1 MESNPTKIEI
11 MIILDITYNL
21 HFLYLVFGHFV
32 NVEDKVEHITLYR
45 KYRPKDFDEVAGE
58 KEIITTIK
66 NSLKE
71 NRIAHAYLFTG
82 PRGVGKTTTA
92 RLIAKGLNCITNGI
106 TDNPCNVCENCLA
119 IDKGNFIDLTEIDA
133 ASNRGIDEIRA
144 LKDKINYQPVR
155 GRKKV
160 YIIDEVHMLTK
171 EAFNALLK
179 TLEEPPSHVVFILAT
194 TEPDKILDTIISRCQ
209 RYDFTFFSLTEMSG
223 KLREIAEAEGVEI
236 DNDSL
241 KLIYEKSGG
250 SMRDGISVFEKI
262 VSYYF
267 GESINYEKTE
277 KALGV
282 IPKNKLL
289 EFETIVYNNDIKE
302 GMLFLDKLW
311 EVGIDIEDFLRDFA
325 YFIKNKLLTNSDI
338 SITKGIGIIEK
349 IFEVINKFKYEE
361 DKRLLGYLILYK
373 IVEMP
378 IETAQIRYVEKEVVR
393 ENIKQAS
400 AEEVNISIGIN
411 DIKNKW
417 KEIRDKVSRKKLA
430 LKAFLYEA
438 KVDKLVG
445 NKLYLNFP
453 KEFSYHKEMMEKRE
467 TTDILESTLKEFY
480 GAEIKVVYELEG
492 REEKTKEG
500 NEDFLV
506 EKVKEFFSGEI
517 IR

>member
-1 MESNPTKIEI
+1 M
-11 MIILDITYNL
+11 
-21 HFLYLVFGHFV
+21 
-32 NVEDKVEHITLYR
+32 EHITLYR
-45 KYRPKDFDEVAGE
+45 KYRPKDFEEVAGE

-71 NRIAHAYLFTG
+71 NRVSHAYLFTG

-92 RLIAKGLNCITNGI
+92 RLIAKGLNCITNGV
-106 TDNPCNVCENCLA
+106 TDNPCNVCENCLD
-119 IDKGNFIDLTEIDA
+119 IDKGNFIDLNEIDA

-209 RYDFTFFSLTEMSG
+209 RYDFTFFSLLEMSG
-223 KLREIAEAEGVEI
+223 KLREIALAEGIEI

-250 SMRDGISVFEKI
+250 SMRDGISVFEK
-262 VSYYF
+262 VSSYYMD
-267 GESINYEKTE
+267 ESITYEKTE

-282 IPKNKLL
+282 IPKNKLS

-302 GMLFLDKLW
+302 GMIFLDKLW

-325 YFIKNKLLTNSDI
+325 YFIKNKLLENKEVSLQR
-338 SITKGIGIIEK
+338 GIGIIEK

-378 IETAQIRYVEKEVVR
+378 VEVEKIRYVEKEVVSL
-393 ENIKQAS
+393 K
-400 AEEVNISIGIN
+400 EETDVTENISIGIN
-411 DIKNKW
+411 EIKNKW
-417 KEIRDKVSRKKLA
+417 KDVRDKVSRKKLA

-438 KVDKLVG
+438 KVDKLEG
-445 NKLYLNFP
+445 NKLKLLFP
-453 KEFSYHKEMMEKRE
+453 KDFSYHREMMEKRE
-467 TTDILESTLKEFY
+467 ANDILETTLKEYF
-480 GAEIKVVYELEG
+480 GVEIKVIYGLEG
-492 REEKTKEG
+492 REEIKREG

-506 EKVKEFFSGEI
+506 EKVKDFFDGEI
-517 IR
+517 IK

>member
-1 MESNPTKIEI
+1 M
-11 MIILDITYNL
+11 
-21 HFLYLVFGHFV
+21 
-32 NVEDKVEHITLYR
+32 EHITLYR
-45 KYRPKDFDEVAGE
+45 KYRPKDFEEVAGE

-71 NRIAHAYLFTG
+71 NRVAHAYLFTG

-92 RLIAKGLNCITNGI
+92 RLIAKGLNCINNGI
-106 TDNPCNVCENCLA
+106 TDNPCNECENCLS
-119 IDKGNFIDLTEIDA
+119 IDKGNFIDLNEIDA

-144 LKDKINYQPVR
+144 LKDKINYQPVK

-209 RYDFTFFSLTEMSG
+209 RYDFTFFSLLEMTG
-223 KLREIAEAEGVEI
+223 KLREISEAEGIDI

-250 SMRDGISVFEKI
+250 SMRDGISVLEKVI
-262 VSYYF
+262 SYYL
-267 GESINYEKTE
+267 GEEITYEKTE

-289 EFETIVYNNDIKE
+289 EFESIISNNDVKE
-302 GMLFLDKLW
+302 GIVFLDKLW
-311 EVGIDIEDFLRDFA
+311 EVGMDIEDFLKDFA
-325 YFIKNKLLTNSDI
+325 YFIKNKILDNSEF
-338 SITKGIGIIEK
+338 SLVRGMNIIEK

-361 DKRLLGYLILYK
+361 DKRLLGYLILNK

-378 IETAQIRYVEKEVVR
+378 MESTQVIKYVEKVVEKQEVKETKSSND
-393 ENIKQAS
+393 ENLN
-400 AEEVNISIGIN
+400 VSIN
-411 DIKNKW
+411 EIKNKW
-417 KEIRDKVSRKKLA
+417 KDIRDKVSRKKLA

-438 KVDKLVG
+438 RVDRLVG
-445 NKLYLNFP
+445 NTLYLVFP
-453 KEFSYHKEMMEKRE
+453 RDFSYHKEMMEKRE
-467 TTDILESTLKEFY
+467 FNDILEGVLKEFY
-480 GAEIKVVYELEG
+480 NESIKVSYGLEG
-492 REEKTKEG
+492 LLEVGKKDK
-500 NEDFLV
+500 EDFLV
-506 EKVKEFFSGEI
+506 EKVKDFFDGEI
-517 IR
+517 IK

>member
-1 MESNPTKIEI
+1 M
-11 MIILDITYNL
+11 
-21 HFLYLVFGHFV
+21 
-32 NVEDKVEHITLYR
+32 EHITLYR
-45 KYRPKDFDEVAGE
+45 KYRPKGFEEVAGE

-71 NRIAHAYLFTG
+71 NRVSHAYLFTG

-92 RLIAKGLNCITNGI
+92 RLIAKGLNCLTNGV
-106 TDNPCNVCENCLA
+106 TDEPCNTCENCLA
-119 IDKGNFIDLTEIDA
+119 IDKGNFIDLNEIDA

-144 LKDKINYQPVR
+144 LKDKINYQPVN

-223 KLREIAEAEGVEI
+223 KLREIADSEGVTI

-250 SMRDGISVFEKI
+250 SMRDGISVFEK
-262 VSYYF
+262 VMSYYF
-267 GESINYEKTE
+267 NEEITYEKTE
-277 KALGV
+277 KVLGV

-289 EFETIVYNNDIKE
+289 EFEVIINSNNIKD

-325 YFIKNKLLTNSDI
+325 YFIKNKLLNNSDI
-338 SITKGIGIIEK
+338 SIVRGITIIEK

-373 IVEMP
+373 IVELP
-378 IETAQIRYVEKEVVR
+378 KEEIVQTVKYIEKEVVKR
-393 ENIKQAS
+393 EVI
-400 AEEVNISIGIN
+400 EEKENDINISIN
-411 DIKNKW
+411 EIKAKW
-417 KEIRDKVSRKKLA
+417 KDIRDKVSRKKIA

-438 KVDKLVG
+438 SVNKLSG
-445 NKLYLNFP
+445 NKLYLMFP
-453 KEFSYHKEMMEKRE
+453 KDFSYHKEMMEKKE
-467 TTDILESTLKEFY
+467 TNDILESVLLEVF
-480 GAEIKVVYELEG
+480 GQEIKVVYELEG
-492 REEKTKEG
+492 QKEKKQVNTDG
-500 NEDFLV
+500 GLV
-506 EKVKEFFSGEI
+506 EKVKDFFDGEI
-517 IR
+517 IK

>member
-1 MESNPTKIEI
+1 M
-11 MIILDITYNL
+11 
-21 HFLYLVFGHFV
+21 
-32 NVEDKVEHITLYR
+32 EHITLYR
-45 KYRPKDFDEVAGE
+45 KYRPKGFEEVAGE

-66 NSLKE
+66 NSLRE
-71 NRIAHAYLFTG
+71 NRVSHAYLFTG

-92 RLIAKGLNCITNGI
+92 RLIAKGLNCLTNGV
-106 TDNPCNVCENCLA
+106 TDEPCNTCDNCLA
-119 IDKGNFIDLTEIDA
+119 IDKGNFIDLNEIDA

-144 LKDKINYQPVR
+144 LKDKINYQPVN

-223 KLREIAEAEGVEI
+223 KLREIADAEGVII

-250 SMRDGISVFEKI
+250 SMRDGISVFEK
-262 VSYYF
+262 VMSYYF
-267 GESINYEKTE
+267 NEEITYEKTE

-289 EFETIVYNNDIKE
+289 EFEVIVNNNDIKD
-302 GMLFLDKLW
+302 GMIFLDKLW

-325 YFIKNKLLTNSDI
+325 YFIKNKLLNDSNI
-338 SITKGIGIIEK
+338 SVIRGIAIIEK

-373 IVEMP
+373 IVELP
-378 IETAQIRYVEKEVVR
+378 KEEVVQTIKYIEKEVVKK
-393 ENIKQAS
+393 EII
-400 AEEVNISIGIN
+400 EEPEEDINISIN
-411 DIKNKW
+411 EIKTKW
-417 KEIRDKVSRKKLA
+417 KDIRDKVSRKKIA

-438 KVDKLVG
+438 NVNKLSG
-445 NKLYLNFP
+445 NKLYLMFP
-453 KEFSYHKEMMEKRE
+453 KDYSYHKEMMEKRD
-467 TTDILESTLKEFY
+467 TNDILEAVLLEVFGK
-480 GAEIKVVYELEG
+480 EIKVVYELEG
-492 REEKTKEG
+492 QKEKKHVNTDG
-500 NEDFLV
+500 GLV
-506 EKVKEFFSGEI
+506 DKVKDFFDGEI
-517 IR
+517 IK